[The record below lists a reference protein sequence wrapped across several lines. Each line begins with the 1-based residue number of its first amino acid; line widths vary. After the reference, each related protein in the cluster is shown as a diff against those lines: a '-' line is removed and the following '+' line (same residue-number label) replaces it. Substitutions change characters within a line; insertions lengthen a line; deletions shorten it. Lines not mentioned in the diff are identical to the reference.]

1 MFLSRNT
8 DHRLSGR
15 VIHLLFLLSSSLTG
29 SSASCLSLAVHPAPR
44 AVAHGEPSVCYQLE
58 DPAWWRSTVA
68 SLEDSVGA
76 YTGVL
81 RLQGLPGGRGSR
93 SLAGS
98 AGLGWT
104 RLVQA
109 QASPGPLQAVPWH
122 WACLKICQ
130 SGAPGRPYTL
140 TSGCVLAGSLQGG
153 GGTSSPAG
161 ALSLPAWLET
171 LSATSEFLLG
181 VIHRKSITW

>member
-1 MFLSRNT
+1 M
-8 DHRLSGR
+8 
-15 VIHLLFLLSSSLTG
+15 
-29 SSASCLSLAVHPAPR
+29 
-44 AVAHGEPSVCYQLE
+44 CYQLE

-104 RLVQA
+104 HRLVQA